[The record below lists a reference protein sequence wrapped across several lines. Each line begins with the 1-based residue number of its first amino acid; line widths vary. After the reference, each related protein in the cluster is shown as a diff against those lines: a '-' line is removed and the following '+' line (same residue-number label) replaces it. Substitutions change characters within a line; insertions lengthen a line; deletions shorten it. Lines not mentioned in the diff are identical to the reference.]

1 MELPPIDVPDEQV
14 RAAARARQAI
24 LTKPAGALGRLE
36 GLSVWAAGVQHRCP
50 PTPFARIRAVVF
62 AGDHGVADR
71 GVSAFPAEVTRQ
83 MLQNFADG
91 GAAVNVLA
99 DQCGA
104 TVRVVDVSVRDTGAA
119 GQIRNGSGAIDIEDA
134 MSEAETEAAVALG
147 RRIADEEVD
156 GGADLLV
163 VGDMG
168 IGNTTVAATLIAA
181 LTGAE
186 PVVAVGRG
194 TGIDDRRW
202 MTKTAVIRDALRR
215 LRRAMTLEGGGPPTP
230 MKSLQTVG
238 GPDLAAMAGFLAQ
251 AAVRRTPVLLDGV
264 IICSAALVAERLAP
278 GARRW
283 WLPATRSPE
292 PAQTLALDA
301 LDMGEPLL
309 DLDLR
314 LGEGTGALLSV
325 PVVQA
330 AIATLA
336 DMATF
341 ESAGVSGR
349 SA

>member
-1 MELPPIDVPDEQV
+1 MDLPPIDVPDEQA
-14 RAAARARQAI
+14 RAAARARQAT

-50 PTPFARIRAVVF
+50 PTPFTRIRAVVF

-71 GVSAFPAEVTRQ
+71 GVSAYPPEVTRQ

-99 DQCGA
+99 AQCGA
-104 TVRVVDVSVRDTGAA
+104 TVRVIDVSVRGTGAA
-119 GQIRNGSGAIDIEDA
+119 GQVRDGSGAIDIEDA
-134 MSEAETEAAVALG
+134 MSEAETETALALG

-156 GGADLLV
+156 AGADLLV

-168 IGNTTVAATLIAA
+168 IGNTTVAAALIAA
-181 LTGAE
+181 LSGTE
-186 PVVAVGRG
+186 PVVVVGRG
-194 TGIDDRRW
+194 TGIDDARW

-215 LRRAMTLEGGGPPTP
+215 LRRAIAAEGGGPTSPLRA
-230 MKSLQTVG
+230 LQIVG
-238 GPDLAAMAGFLAQ
+238 GPDVAAMAGFLAQ
-251 AAVRRTPVLLDGV
+251 AAVRRTPVLLDGLIV
-264 IICSAALVAERLAP
+264 CAAALTAERLAP

-292 PAQTLALDA
+292 PAQAIAIDSLD
-301 LDMGEPLL
+301 LGEPLL

-314 LGEGTGALLSV
+314 LGEGTGALLAV
-325 PVVQA
+325 PIVQA

-336 DMATF
+336 EMATF

-349 SA
+349 TP